1 MVLLFNEY
9 THTAR
14 RSFFVLLNGL
24 GNKQNLLLSSFG
36 QRLDKDQRFSFV
48 LKTSEQNEIPKL
60 YFKLGGSFINDSKNI
75 LLSTSPIKS
84 FNLFLFRHL
93 CQVIFGGTPR
103 RITSRYPGWEP
114 LFVVKILTL
123 ILYIRTWRHV
133 KTAFQ

>member
-1 MVLLFNEY
+1 MFLLFNEY

-14 RSFFVLLNGL
+14 RPFFVLLNGL

-48 LKTSEQNEIPKL
+48 FKTSERNEIPKL

-84 FNLFLFRHL
+84 FNLFLFESPLLRCICRRPSHHLTVRWLGTTVCSQNLNPHIRHKD
-93 CQVIFGGTPR
+93 V
-103 RITSRYPGWEP
+103 
-114 LFVVKILTL
+114 
-123 ILYIRTWRHV
+123 
-133 KTAFQ
+133 A

>member
-1 MVLLFNEY
+1 MFLLFNEY

-14 RSFFVLLNGL
+14 RPFFVLLNGL

-48 LKTSEQNEIPKL
+48 FKTSERNEIPKL

-84 FNLFLFRHL
+84 FNLFFVRVTLAKLYLSAPLDASPH
-93 CQVIFGGTPR
+93 GTLV
-103 RITSRYPGWEP
+103 GNHC
-114 LFVVKILTL
+114 L
-123 ILYIRTWRHV
+123 
-133 KTAFQ
+133 